1 MSQEE
6 KHTSTDEAQTEDQSN
21 SQTDATDG
29 DPSSNGMRRRAV
41 IAGALGSP
49 ALLGVGFA
57 VADPGAFSSSRT
69 AFSPDKEISPV
80 ARAEAGQA
88 VVADMHETTTEIDET
103 PAQEVPTNQY
113 RAIHVDESVLDE
125 LDREVGDQVRVQREN
140 DVAVYTIAGTLSE
153 GQSVVRTTTEGKCR
167 LAFYRDGEFD
177 DERRWG
183 PLRGDDTCDLAD
195 EGFEVTIVPRVPAED
210 MNGDEAAD
218 AGEFVEESI
227 MGDDELAVLAPHG
240 GRIAPYTI
248 EQARLVADLYPD
260 TTNWHGLGY
269 GMNTSFHRW
278 FVPSAEFSLASYP
291 QLAEVAERE
300 YEYAVSFHGVN
311 DDYIHVGG
319 TAPEDLRQEVVDA
332 IDEAL
337 PHDGSPVALG
347 HSGYTA
353 ESGTTLVN
361 RLTTDQSGG
370 IWIGQ
375 PIADRRNYWDLIAES
390 VVSVV
395 QDR

>member
-1 MSQEE
+1 MSSEE
-6 KHTSTDEAQTEDQSN
+6 THTSTDEAQTEDQSN
-21 SQTDATDG
+21 GQTDATDE
-29 DPSSNGMRRRAV
+29 SHNGVRRRAV

-49 ALLGVGFA
+49 ALLGIGFA
-57 VADPGAFSSSRT
+57 VADPGAFTGSRAT
-69 AFSPDKEISPV
+69 FSPDNEMNPV
-80 ARAEAGQA
+80 ARAESGQA
-88 VVADMHETTTEIDET
+88 IVADMHETTTEIDEM

-113 RAIHVDESVLDE
+113 RALHVDESILDE
-125 LDREVGDQVRVQREN
+125 LDREVGDQVRVQRDN

-153 GQSVVRTTTEGKCR
+153 GRSVVRTTTEGKCR
-167 LAFYRDGEFD
+167 LAFYQDGEFE

-183 PLRGDDTCDLAD
+183 PLRGDDTCDLVD
-195 EGFEVTIVPRVPAED
+195 EGFEVTIVPRVPSED
-210 MNGDEAAD
+210 MDGDEAAE

-227 MGDDELAVLAPHG
+227 MGDDELLVLAPHG
-240 GRIAPYTI
+240 GRIAPYTVD
-248 EQARLVADLYPD
+248 QARMVADLHPD

-269 GMNTSFHRW
+269 GMDTSFYRW

-319 TAPEDLRQEVVDA
+319 TAPEELRQEIVDA

-353 ESGTTLVN
+353 ESDVTLVN
-361 RLTTDQSGG
+361 RMTTDQSGG

-375 PIADRRNYWDLIAES
+375 PIADRRNYWDVIAES
-390 VVSVV
+390 VVSVI
-395 QDR
+395 QGR